1 MKVGNILKPA
11 KSVPKTWWS
20 SDNPMSIKPKFSTL
34 SILILGEFIFGV
46 GDALLIS
53 AEIGN
58 TPWTVLAEGISIIT
72 GITVGQS
79 TFAVS
84 VGVLFLWIPIK
95 EIPGIGTILNAI
107 IIAVT
112 IDIMV
117 PILPTPENYLFKI
130 LQVFCG
136 VILIG
141 IGSSMYLT
149 ANLGPGPR
157 DGWMTGIQRVTGI
170 PIGRVRITI
179 EVSVLVIGTLL
190 GGTLGLGTVLF
201 AITIGRTVAICLAIS
216 ERIGSSQINRTDL
229 NSNQ

>member
-1 MKVGNILKPA
+1 M
-11 KSVPKTWWS
+11 
-20 SDNPMSIKPKFSTL
+20 
-34 SILILGEFIFGV
+34 ILIMGEFIFGV

-72 GITVGQS
+72 GMTVGQA
-79 TFAVS
+79 TFVIS
-84 VGVLFLWIPIK
+84 LVVLFLWIPIK

-107 IIAVT
+107 IIAAT

-117 PILPTPENYLFKI
+117 PILPTPDNLIIQI
-130 LQVFCG
+130 LQVFSG
-136 VILIG
+136 IILIA

-179 EVSVLVIGTLL
+179 ELSVLIIGTLL
-190 GGTLGLGTVLF
+190 GGNLGLGTVLF

-216 ERIGSSQINRTDL
+216 EKIGSTEINRTDL
-229 NSNQ
+229 NPNQ

>member
-1 MKVGNILKPA
+1 
-11 KSVPKTWWS
+11 
-20 SDNPMSIKPKFSTL
+20 MSIRPKFSTL
-34 SILILGEFIFGV
+34 TILIIGEVIFGL

-72 GITVGQS
+72 GITVGQA
-79 TFAVS
+79 TFVVS
-84 VGVLFLWIPIK
+84 IVVLFLWIPIR

-117 PILPTPENYLFKI
+117 PILPTPENLFIQI
-130 LQVFCG
+130 LQVFSG
-136 VILIG
+136 IILIG

-157 DGWMTGIQRVTGI
+157 DGWMTGIQKVTGI
-170 PIGRVRITI
+170 PIGRIRITI
-179 EVSVLVIGTLL
+179 EVSVLVIGTVL
-190 GGTLGLGTVLF
+190 GGNLGLGTVLF
-201 AITIGRTVAICLAIS
+201 AITIGRTVAVCLAIS
-216 ERIGSSQINRTDL
+216 ERIGSTQNGANL
-229 NSNQ
+229 NPNK